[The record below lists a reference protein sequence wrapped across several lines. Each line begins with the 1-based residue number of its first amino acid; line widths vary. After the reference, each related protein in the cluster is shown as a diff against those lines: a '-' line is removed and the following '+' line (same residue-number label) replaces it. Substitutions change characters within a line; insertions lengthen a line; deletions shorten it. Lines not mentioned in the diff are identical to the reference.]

1 MSDPPLPPSRT
12 PVQRLVIRWGVK
24 KEEEEEAGKKT
35 QLGPS
40 ARVRRLFSLALS
52 TPEKNTAGLEGRRT
66 TPILPC
72 LSLSARTRSVQPFA
86 PIALSEELGQTH
98 LRSCRGFAKH

>member
-1 MSDPPLPPSRT
+1 MSDPPSPPSRT

-24 KEEEEEAGKKT
+24 KEEAGKKHNLVRL
-35 QLGPS
+35 QGS
-40 ARVRRLFSLALS
+40 AVLFPLALS
-52 TPEKNTAGLEGRRT
+52 TPEKNTAGLEGRR

-86 PIALSEELGQTH
+86 H
-98 LRSCRGFAKH
+98 CAK